1 MGLYDQYLAE
11 SGTADETGSDQEPET
26 QYARYLRKKKE
37 TDTVRS
43 DAAKPAPGSVRSL
56 LQPLPGAQ
64 DPEAVAESAP
74 VSSAPWMISGRS
86 SGTAQSRPA
95 TRVPAAPRG
104 PVMAPAD
111 ALNAY
116 DDTPSF
122 EKRLAE
128 ARDRDPDAALRDL
141 QRPSPEDE
149 GITPRFANKLVGV
162 ANLAY
167 TGVRALGH
175 AVAPLAQG
183 MAEFFPDVGIA
194 GAQAAMGNT
203 QPAKDLIRGTTL
215 RPIEQALELGNAAK
229 NRLFGDVPTDFTQ
242 KPAVGGGSYTE
253 GALRNYDVGPL
264 HVRGD
269 LTGPEAVQNAID
281 VYFAK
286 GLVEHGL
293 SSPANWI
300 DRRAA
305 FRAKADAAYQAPI
318 DRAYNR
324 AQPAIEGKKLWADEE
339 AGNARAADAAQAYG
353 VTPSGRAPIA
363 GAEDPTAMPPEPAKT
378 PEVTPGIDPAR
389 VDDPKVLPG
398 ETPETIG
405 KGPVGDVGRATG
417 LTSEHL
423 DALGEELRSAV
434 DFGAGRDDGRLNY
447 EAQDLAD
454 TFTDHL
460 RTIAP
465 KSLKEVRSAF
475 TEFARDS
482 DADPEHID
490 VVRDALD
497 HMKPE
502 DIGLPAERSLRNRTG
517 AVGDLSKLE
526 GTPAPNAG
534 EGKTFT
540 ERLYSRARKAIDE
553 APFAKGTGEQ
563 WKALLKK
570 GVGQDERTALE
581 PKLEDGKKYTR
592 ADVQE
597 IEEGS
602 AVKIG
607 ERRFADDTPD
617 RPQHGRWTVPGEKSN
632 YREHVLTFENE
643 GKAFRVDSH
652 FPVDNPL
659 AHVRMSD
666 RALPSGEKALFVEE
680 MQSDVHQKAREVRD
694 EGVAAVMR
702 RDNLSEEEAG
712 KRLDE
717 EHPNYPY
724 SATPG
729 AVGAVPDAP
738 YKKTGEWTELALKKV
753 IDEAVH
759 GKYDRVVIAN
769 GEQSAAHYNLSKVAD
784 KITYNPEN
792 NNLEASNR
800 GDIVHQGTYDP
811 RALEDVIGK
820 DAAARLL
827 ATEPT
832 PGARRPSGAAGPMV
846 HTLEGD
852 GLKAGGAGMRGYYD
866 RLVPKVIKD
875 YAKKLGVKLEIEPVD
890 LRKPT
895 GANAMHELTRQ
906 DVETVGDDTNNEAV
920 HDVLHRALGM
930 MESDG
935 LSATEALAKISN
947 RQYPGYELSERGIAD
962 ARVELEQHLKDQVS
976 GSIGQEPAKNISFK
990 VTPELTETVK
1000 TKGQPRGFAALPVVA
1015 GLAGAGVGSLAN
1027 KDHPIAGALIG
1038 GLAGFTLGH
1047 KLMAPDRKSI
1057 KDGLAGTIN
1066 AAGRSDDAR
1075 VTANTFRVTGGKM
1088 ARTYEQAHEAMKG
1101 FSAAAAKL
1109 SAGERLI
1116 FINDIETGAPH
1127 GTSLKAAGASIIR
1140 KMLDTERNKII
1151 ALGTGKLQNFIVNY
1165 FPHIWADPKSAGKM
1179 LERVMGKRPLEG
1191 SKNFLKPR
1199 TIPTTLEGM
1208 FPKGVPAGLEAMSE
1222 AAIRKEV
1229 MAQGGLMPVTMNP
1242 VDLALLKLR
1251 EMQRYLQ
1258 AHETLGELKAR
1269 GIATPL
1275 AMGENIPP
1283 GFARL
1288 NDKVATGY
1296 IAPEPAA
1303 RVFNN
1308 YLSPGLAG
1316 NALYDAVRGYG
1327 NALNA
1332 AQLGLSAF
1340 HLGFTSMDAAVS
1352 RMALGIEQMAA
1363 GDGIAAIKSIA
1374 STPAAPVTNFL
1385 KGRKLKDA
1393 YLRPGSMGADM
1404 EALSQA
1410 LEMAGGRVKQ
1420 DSFYRN
1426 SAPEKMIEAWR
1437 SGEKGK
1443 AASLALPS
1451 LFEYAARPI
1460 MEHIVP
1466 AQKLGVFADL
1476 AKHEMSKWTDA
1487 TPMEERVESMRK
1499 VWDSVDNRLG
1509 QLVYDNLFWDKT
1521 FKDLAMVST
1530 RSVGW
1535 NVGTIREIGGG
1546 IMDTGKQLN
1555 SLRNG
1560 GKAELTH
1567 RMAYIAA
1574 LPITVGMAG
1583 AVTQYLYTGTGPE
1596 SIKDYFFPRTGTY
1609 DVDGNPNRV
1618 QLPSY
1623 MKDVNAY
1630 ASHPWQT
1637 IKHKLNPGIGSI
1649 AAMLN
1654 NEDFYGD
1661 KIRNESDPYTKQ
1673 MLDNVRYLA
1682 KETLPLGVRN
1692 WQESEKRDATWKEK
1706 AAGFVGVTA
1715 ANRGTTRSP
1724 AQNLM
1729 NELLPKQGARSPDM
1743 KQAQTDRGDILRQMR
1758 EGKDAGDEINAA
1770 VSRGNVTARQLRRIQ
1785 QRSGTLP
1792 MIENFKR
1799 LSLEDAMRVYDAG
1812 DAREQGLWNSALNAK
1827 IARAGR
1833 P

>member
-1 MGLYDQYLAE
+1 
-11 SGTADETGSDQEPET
+11 
-26 QYARYLRKKKE
+26 
-37 TDTVRS
+37 
-43 DAAKPAPGSVRSL
+43 
-56 LQPLPGAQ
+56 
-64 DPEAVAESAP
+64 
-74 VSSAPWMISGRS
+74 
-86 SGTAQSRPA
+86 
-95 TRVPAAPRG
+95 
-104 PVMAPAD
+104 
-111 ALNAY
+111 
-116 DDTPSF
+116 
-122 EKRLAE
+122 
-128 ARDRDPDAALRDL
+128 
-141 QRPSPEDE
+141 
-149 GITPRFANKLVGV
+149 
-162 ANLAY
+162 
-167 TGVRALGH
+167 
-175 AVAPLAQG
+175 
-183 MAEFFPDVGIA
+183 
-194 GAQAAMGNT
+194 
-203 QPAKDLIRGTTL
+203 
-215 RPIEQALELGNAAK
+215 
-229 NRLFGDVPTDFTQ
+229 
-242 KPAVGGGSYTE
+242 
-253 GALRNYDVGPL
+253 
-264 HVRGD
+264 
-269 LTGPEAVQNAID
+269 
-281 VYFAK
+281 
-286 GLVEHGL
+286 
-293 SSPANWI
+293 
-300 DRRAA
+300 
-305 FRAKADAAYQAPI
+305 
-318 DRAYNR
+318 
-324 AQPAIEGKKLWADEE
+324 
-339 AGNARAADAAQAYG
+339 
-353 VTPSGRAPIA
+353 
-363 GAEDPTAMPPEPAKT
+363 
-378 PEVTPGIDPAR
+378 
-389 VDDPKVLPG
+389 
-398 ETPETIG
+398 
-405 KGPVGDVGRATG
+405 
-417 LTSEHL
+417 
-423 DALGEELRSAV
+423 
-434 DFGAGRDDGRLNY
+434 
-447 EAQDLAD
+447 
-454 TFTDHL
+454 
-460 RTIAP
+460 
-465 KSLKEVRSAF
+465 
-475 TEFARDS
+475 
-482 DADPEHID
+482 
-490 VVRDALD
+490 
-497 HMKPE
+497 
-502 DIGLPAERSLRNRTG
+502 
-517 AVGDLSKLE
+517 
-526 GTPAPNAG
+526 
-534 EGKTFT
+534 
-540 ERLYSRARKAIDE
+540 
-553 APFAKGTGEQ
+553 
-563 WKALLKK
+563 
-570 GVGQDERTALE
+570 
-581 PKLEDGKKYTR
+581 
-592 ADVQE
+592 
-597 IEEGS
+597 
-602 AVKIG
+602 
-607 ERRFADDTPD
+607 
-617 RPQHGRWTVPGEKSN
+617 
-632 YREHVLTFENE
+632 
-643 GKAFRVDSH
+643 
-652 FPVDNPL
+652 
-659 AHVRMSD
+659 
-666 RALPSGEKALFVEE
+666 
-680 MQSDVHQKAREVRD
+680 
-694 EGVAAVMR
+694 VMR

-724 SATPG
+724 SATPS

-753 IDEAVH
+753 IDEAVR

-769 GEQSAAHYNLSKVAD
+769 GEQSAAHYDLSKAVD
-784 KITYNPEN
+784 RITYNPEN
-792 NNLEASNR
+792 SFLEATMR
-800 GDIVHQGTYDP
+800 GNIVHQGNYAP
-811 RALEDVIGK
+811 GALEDVIGK
-820 DAAARLL
+820 DAADKLL
-827 ATEPT
+827 ASEPNAN
-832 PGARRPSGAAGPMV
+832 PRRPSGAVGLPV
-846 HTLEGD
+846 HTLEGE
-852 GLKAGGAGMRGYYD
+852 GLTAGGAGMRGYYD

-906 DVETVGDDTNNEAV
+906 DVATVADDTNNEAV
-920 HDVLHRALGM
+920 HEVLRRTLHM
-930 MESDG
+930 MDGAG
-935 LSATEALAKISN
+935 LSATDALAEISN
-947 RQYPGYELSERGIAD
+947 FGRALSEQSIAD
-962 ARVELEQHLKDQVS
+962 ARVELEQHQKKL
-976 GSIGQEPAKNISFK
+976 GGQAPAKNLSFK
-990 VTPELTETVK
+990 VTPELSETVK

-1015 GLAGAGVGSLAN
+1015 GLAGAGVGSLAS

-1075 VTANTFRVTGGKM
+1075 VTANTLRVTGGEM

-1140 KMLDTERNKII
+1140 KTLDTERNKII

-1165 FPHIWADPKSAGKM
+1165 FPHIWEDPNSAGTM

-1191 SKNFLKPR
+1191 SKNFLKQR

-1208 FPKGVPAGLEAMSE
+1208 FPKGVPAGLEAMSDG
-1222 AAIRKEV
+1222 AIRKEV
-1229 MAQGGLMPVTMNP
+1229 MAQEGLMPVTMNP
-1242 VDLALLKLR
+1242 VDLSLLKLR

-1770 VSRGNVTARQLRRIQ
+1770 VSRGNVTDRQLRRIQ

>member
-1 MGLYDQYLAE
+1 
-11 SGTADETGSDQEPET
+11 
-26 QYARYLRKKKE
+26 
-37 TDTVRS
+37 
-43 DAAKPAPGSVRSL
+43 
-56 LQPLPGAQ
+56 
-64 DPEAVAESAP
+64 
-74 VSSAPWMISGRS
+74 
-86 SGTAQSRPA
+86 
-95 TRVPAAPRG
+95 
-104 PVMAPAD
+104 
-111 ALNAY
+111 
-116 DDTPSF
+116 
-122 EKRLAE
+122 
-128 ARDRDPDAALRDL
+128 
-141 QRPSPEDE
+141 
-149 GITPRFANKLVGV
+149 
-162 ANLAY
+162 
-167 TGVRALGH
+167 
-175 AVAPLAQG
+175 
-183 MAEFFPDVGIA
+183 
-194 GAQAAMGNT
+194 
-203 QPAKDLIRGTTL
+203 
-215 RPIEQALELGNAAK
+215 
-229 NRLFGDVPTDFTQ
+229 
-242 KPAVGGGSYTE
+242 
-253 GALRNYDVGPL
+253 
-264 HVRGD
+264 
-269 LTGPEAVQNAID
+269 
-281 VYFAK
+281 
-286 GLVEHGL
+286 
-293 SSPANWI
+293 
-300 DRRAA
+300 
-305 FRAKADAAYQAPI
+305 
-318 DRAYNR
+318 
-324 AQPAIEGKKLWADEE
+324 
-339 AGNARAADAAQAYG
+339 
-353 VTPSGRAPIA
+353 
-363 GAEDPTAMPPEPAKT
+363 
-378 PEVTPGIDPAR
+378 
-389 VDDPKVLPG
+389 
-398 ETPETIG
+398 
-405 KGPVGDVGRATG
+405 
-417 LTSEHL
+417 
-423 DALGEELRSAV
+423 
-434 DFGAGRDDGRLNY
+434 
-447 EAQDLAD
+447 
-454 TFTDHL
+454 
-460 RTIAP
+460 
-465 KSLKEVRSAF
+465 
-475 TEFARDS
+475 
-482 DADPEHID
+482 
-490 VVRDALD
+490 
-497 HMKPE
+497 
-502 DIGLPAERSLRNRTG
+502 
-517 AVGDLSKLE
+517 
-526 GTPAPNAG
+526 
-534 EGKTFT
+534 
-540 ERLYSRARKAIDE
+540 
-553 APFAKGTGEQ
+553 
-563 WKALLKK
+563 
-570 GVGQDERTALE
+570 
-581 PKLEDGKKYTR
+581 
-592 ADVQE
+592 
-597 IEEGS
+597 
-602 AVKIG
+602 
-607 ERRFADDTPD
+607 
-617 RPQHGRWTVPGEKSN
+617 
-632 YREHVLTFENE
+632 
-643 GKAFRVDSH
+643 
-652 FPVDNPL
+652 
-659 AHVRMSD
+659 
-666 RALPSGEKALFVEE
+666 
-680 MQSDVHQKAREVRD
+680 
-694 EGVAAVMR
+694 
-702 RDNLSEEEAG
+702 
-712 KRLDE
+712 
-717 EHPNYPY
+717 
-724 SATPG
+724 
-729 AVGAVPDAP
+729 
-738 YKKTGEWTELALKKV
+738 
-753 IDEAVH
+753 
-759 GKYDRVVIAN
+759 
-769 GEQSAAHYNLSKVAD
+769 
-784 KITYNPEN
+784 
-792 NNLEASNR
+792 
-800 GDIVHQGTYDP
+800 
-811 RALEDVIGK
+811 
-820 DAAARLL
+820 
-827 ATEPT
+827 
-832 PGARRPSGAAGPMV
+832 
-846 HTLEGD
+846 
-852 GLKAGGAGMRGYYD
+852 
-866 RLVPKVIKD
+866 
-875 YAKKLGVKLEIEPVD
+875 
-890 LRKPT
+890 
-895 GANAMHELTRQ
+895 
-906 DVETVGDDTNNEAV
+906 
-920 HDVLHRALGM
+920 
-930 MESDG
+930 
-935 LSATEALAKISN
+935 
-947 RQYPGYELSERGIAD
+947 
-962 ARVELEQHLKDQVS
+962 
-976 GSIGQEPAKNISFK
+976 
-990 VTPELTETVK
+990 
-1000 TKGQPRGFAALPVVA
+1000 
-1015 GLAGAGVGSLAN
+1015 
-1027 KDHPIAGALIG
+1027 
-1038 GLAGFTLGH
+1038 
-1047 KLMAPDRKSI
+1047 
-1057 KDGLAGTIN
+1057 
-1066 AAGRSDDAR
+1066 
-1075 VTANTFRVTGGKM
+1075 
-1088 ARTYEQAHEAMKG
+1088 
-1101 FSAAAAKL
+1101 
-1109 SAGERLI
+1109 
-1116 FINDIETGAPH
+1116 
-1127 GTSLKAAGASIIR
+1127 
-1140 KMLDTERNKII
+1140 
-1151 ALGTGKLQNFIVNY
+1151 
-1165 FPHIWADPKSAGKM
+1165 
-1179 LERVMGKRPLEG
+1179 
-1191 SKNFLKPR
+1191 
-1199 TIPTTLEGM
+1199 
-1208 FPKGVPAGLEAMSE
+1208 
-1222 AAIRKEV
+1222 
-1229 MAQGGLMPVTMNP
+1229 
-1242 VDLALLKLR
+1242 LLKLR

-1555 SLRNG
+1555 SLRKG

-1596 SIKDYFFPRTGTY
+1596 STKDYFFPRTGTY

>member
-269 LTGPEAVQNAID
+269 LTGLEAVQNAID

-305 FRAKADAAYQAPI
+305 FRAKADAADQAPI

-353 VTPSGRAPIA
+353 VTPSGIAAVRRIGSGYYEMPGVQEPTTDPSRILPARAASLNQPSQINNRFGSVSGDLQGPA
-363 GAEDPTAMPPEPAKT
+363 IPLPAKT

-405 KGPVGDVGRATG
+405 KGPDTDFDFGANVEDKNGGNENGSNRRGNSRIGFLAPAALGVAGGAAGYAAAPNDHRIAGAIGGVAGGVALALGAFRAGGEVGGVADALDRVRRYEPSVPTAESARMGQLRSNKYTAEPTAEPTIESARQPWETPQPERFSNRTGAVGDVSEKGTGSPLGSNRKRAPVAGAEDPTAMPPEPAKTPEVTPGIDPARVDDQTVLPGETPETIGTGAVGDVGRATG

-447 EAQDLAD
+447 EAQDVAD

-534 EGKTFT
+534 EGKT
-540 ERLYSRARKAIDE
+540 
-553 APFAKGTGEQ
+553 
-563 WKALLKK
+563 
-570 GVGQDERTALE
+570 
-581 PKLEDGKKYTR
+581 
-592 ADVQE
+592 
-597 IEEGS
+597 
-602 AVKIG
+602 
-607 ERRFADDTPD
+607 
-617 RPQHGRWTVPGEKSN
+617 
-632 YREHVLTFENE
+632 
-643 GKAFRVDSH
+643 
-652 FPVDNPL
+652 
-659 AHVRMSD
+659 
-666 RALPSGEKALFVEE
+666 
-680 MQSDVHQKAREVRD
+680 
-694 EGVAAVMR
+694 
-702 RDNLSEEEAG
+702 
-712 KRLDE
+712 
-717 EHPNYPY
+717 
-724 SATPG
+724 
-729 AVGAVPDAP
+729 
-738 YKKTGEWTELALKKV
+738 
-753 IDEAVH
+753 
-759 GKYDRVVIAN
+759 
-769 GEQSAAHYNLSKVAD
+769 
-784 KITYNPEN
+784 
-792 NNLEASNR
+792 
-800 GDIVHQGTYDP
+800 
-811 RALEDVIGK
+811 
-820 DAAARLL
+820 
-827 ATEPT
+827 
-832 PGARRPSGAAGPMV
+832 
-846 HTLEGD
+846 
-852 GLKAGGAGMRGYYD
+852 
-866 RLVPKVIKD
+866 
-875 YAKKLGVKLEIEPVD
+875 
-890 LRKPT
+890 
-895 GANAMHELTRQ
+895 
-906 DVETVGDDTNNEAV
+906 
-920 HDVLHRALGM
+920 
-930 MESDG
+930 
-935 LSATEALAKISN
+935 
-947 RQYPGYELSERGIAD
+947 
-962 ARVELEQHLKDQVS
+962 
-976 GSIGQEPAKNISFK
+976 
-990 VTPELTETVK
+990 
-1000 TKGQPRGFAALPVVA
+1000 KGQPRGFAALPVVA
-1015 GLAGAGVGSLAN
+1015 GLAGAGAGSLAN

-1075 VTANTFRVTGGKM
+1075 MTANTLRVTGGEM

-1109 SAGERLI
+1109 PAGERLT

-1140 KMLDTERNKII
+1140 KTLDTERNKII

-1165 FPHIWADPKSAGKM
+1165 FPHIWEDPNSAGTM

-1191 SKNFLKPR
+1191 SKNFLKQR

-1208 FPKGVPAGLEAMSE
+1208 FPKGVPAGLDAMSE

-1229 MAQGGLMPVTMNP
+1229 MAQKGLMPVTMNP
-1242 VDLALLKLR
+1242 VDLSLLKLR

-1258 AHETLGELKAR
+1258 AHETLGELISR
-1269 GIATPL
+1269 GIARLL

-1283 GFARL
+1283 GFERL
-1288 NDKVATGY
+1288 NDKVASGY
-1296 IAPEPAA
+1296 IAPKAAA

-1460 MEHIVP
+1460 MEHVVP

-1555 SLRNG
+1555 SLRKG

-1596 SIKDYFFPRTGTY
+1596 STKDYFSPRTGTY

-1630 ASHPWQT
+1630 ESHPWQT

-1661 KIRNESDPYTKQ
+1661 NIRNESDPYTKQ